1 MIGAGRNA
9 LVRAR
14 RNCPTVTSRLLLA
27 ASSSC
32 MLIAAPAQEA
42 DPISAERP
50 GFSSSP
56 LTLARSTWQLEVG
69 YQFTRDR
76 DGVDIDDH
84 TLPLMLLRIGL
95 ADRLEMQVNWAG
107 VSWTDLNGRTIHGAN
122 DASIGVKWQL
132 TDRDVSTP
140 IGVFAGLSLPVGADE
155 FTSDDVDP
163 TFGLFWSHSGV
174 ADFFGTVLISHS
186 DDDTV
191 VDNAVG
197 VSFSLDGTKGAYL
210 EYVGRSAEGNG
221 PEHAV
226 NGGMTFL
233 ANENLQLDLQG
244 GLGLNDRA
252 ADFFVGFGL
261 AHRF

>member
-1 MIGAGRNA
+1 
-9 LVRAR
+9 
-14 RNCPTVTSRLLLA
+14 
-27 ASSSC
+27 

-107 VSWTDLNGRTIHGAN
+107 VSWTDLNGRTIDGAN

-163 TFGLFWSHSGV
+163 AFGLFWSHSGV

-197 VSFSLDGTKGAYL
+197 VSFSLDSTKGAYI
-210 EYVGRSAEGNG
+210 EYVGSFAEGNG
-221 PEHAV
+221 PEHTV